1 MFLPTTR
8 EELKK
13 LKWDKLDVIL
23 VTGDTYIDSPFI
35 GVSVIGNVLADA
47 GFRVGII
54 AQPDIHSDIDIC
66 RLGEPGLFWGITG
79 GCMDSLVA
87 NYTATKKKRLSD
99 DLTAGGKNNRRPD
112 RAVVV
117 YSNLIRQY
125 FKNTKPLVLG
135 GVEASLRRVTHYDF
149 WSDSIRRSILF
160 DARADILAYG
170 MAEKTILELAQKIK
184 SGQET
189 KDIRGICYISSTA
202 PPDYIELPVYEEVV
216 GSNKSFIQMFDIF
229 YRNSDSLTAKGLF
242 QQHGQ
247 RYLVQNPPQP
257 LLTETEID
265 KIYALNFSRDVH
277 PYYKAQG
284 KVRAMETI
292 RFSLTTHRGCF
303 GECNFCSIGLH
314 EGRTIISRSEKSI
327 IDEAQKIAELPDFKG
342 YILDVGGSTANMYGI
357 DCRRKQIKGACQ
369 DKRCLYPQVCASLM
383 PDHSRQINLL
393 QRLRKLKGIKKV
405 FVASG
410 IRYDLLFSDKK
421 HGASYMQELVK
432 HHISGQLKVAPEHA
446 SPGVL
451 KLMGKPQAKSLTN
464 FKQLFEKT
472 NHGCEPQSKLRGI
485 KPSAVR
491 DCSTKQFSHTSL
503 RKLQFHNKS
512 PGQKQFLTYYF
523 IAAHP
528 GCTEEDMRELKS
540 FASRE
545 LKINPQQMQ
554 IFTPLPSTY
563 SGLMY
568 FTGVDPATGKNI
580 FVEKNI
586 AKKQRQKDIVVGK
599 N

>member
-1 MFLPTTR
+1 MVKKMFLPTTSA
-8 EELKK
+8 ELKK

-23 VTGDTYIDSPFI
+23 VTGDAYIDSPFI
-35 GVSVIGNVLADA
+35 GVSLIGNVLTNA

-54 AQPDIHSDIDIC
+54 AQPDISSDIDIC

-87 NYTATKKKRLSD
+87 NYTATKKKRLTD

-112 RAVVV
+112 RASVV
-117 YSNLIRQY
+117 YSNLIRQH
-125 FKNTKPLVLG
+125 FKSTKPLVLG
-135 GVEASLRRVTHYDF
+135 GVEASLRRVAHYDF
-149 WSDSIRRSILF
+149 WSDSVRRSILF
-160 DARADILAYG
+160 DARADMLVYG
-170 MAEKTILELAQKIK
+170 MAEKAILELAQKLK

-189 KDIRGICYISSTA
+189 KDIRGICYISSA
-202 PPDYIELPVYEEVV
+202 PQPDYIELPAYEKVV
-216 GSNKSFIQMFDIF
+216 ADKKAFMKMFDTF
-229 YRNSDSLTAKGLF
+229 YQNNDPLTAKGLY
-242 QQHGQ
+242 QQHGP

-257 LLTETEID
+257 LLTESEID
-265 KIYALNFSRDVH
+265 KIYALNFTRDVH
-277 PYYKAQG
+277 PYYKTQG

-292 RFSLTTHRGCF
+292 KFSITTHRGCF

-327 IDEAQKIAELPDFKG
+327 MNEAQKITELTDFKG
-342 YILDVGGSTANMYGI
+342 YILDIGGSTANMYGI
-357 DCRRKQIKGACQ
+357 DCGRKQTHGACQ
-369 DKRCLYPQVCASLM
+369 DKRCLYPQVCTSLR
-383 PDHSRQINLL
+383 PDHSRQIDLL
-393 QRLRKLKGIKKV
+393 ERLRRLKGVKKV

-421 HGASYMQELVK
+421 HCASYMQGLVK

-464 FKQLFEKT
+464 FKALFDKM
-472 NHGCEPQSKLRGI
+472 NHGYEPQSKLMGI
-485 KPSAVR
+485 IPSAAR
-491 DCSTKQFSHTSL
+491 DCSTKQFPHTSL
-503 RKLQFHNKS
+503 RKLQFHKKS
-512 PGQKQFLTYYF
+512 SGQKQFLTYYF

-540 FASRE
+540 FATRE

-563 SGLMY
+563 SALMY
-568 FTGVDPATGKNI
+568 FTGIDPTTGRNVFVGLIPKNG
-580 FVEKNI
+580 V
-586 AKKQRQKDIVVGK
+586 
-599 N
+599 

>member
-1 MFLPTTR
+1 MFLPTTSA
-8 EELKK
+8 ELKK

-54 AQPDIHSDIDIC
+54 AQPDIHSDIDIR

-87 NYTATKKKRLSD
+87 NYTATRKKRLTD

-117 YSNLIRQY
+117 YCNLIRQY
-125 FKNTKPLVLG
+125 FKNTQPLVLG
-135 GVEASLRRVTHYDF
+135 GVEASLRRIAHYDF

-160 DARADILAYG
+160 DARADILVYG
-170 MAEKTILELAQKIK
+170 MAEKAILELAQKLN

-189 KDIRGICYISSTA
+189 KDIRGICYISSA
-202 PPDYIELPVYEEVV
+202 PQPEYIELPAYEEVV
-216 GSNKSFIQMFDIF
+216 TNKKSFIKMFDTF
-229 YRNSDSLTAKGLF
+229 YCNNDPLTAKGLF
-242 QQHGQ
+242 QQHGP

-257 LLTETEID
+257 ALTVAQLD
-265 KIYALNFSRDVH
+265 QLYALDFARDVH
-277 PYYKAQG
+277 PYYRTWG

-292 RFSLTTHRGCF
+292 KFSITTHRGCF

-327 IDEAQKIAELPDFKG
+327 IDEAQKITELPDFKG

-357 DCRRKQIKGACQ
+357 DCRRKQTQGACQ
-369 DKRCLYPQVCASLM
+369 DKRCLYPQVCASLKA
-383 PDHSRQINLL
+383 DHSRQINLL
-393 QRLRKLKGIKKV
+393 ERLRKIKGVKKV

-421 HGASYMQELVK
+421 HCASYMQELVK
-432 HHISGQLKVAPEHA
+432 HHISGQLKVAPEHTA
-446 SPGVL
+446 PGVL
-451 KLMGKPQAKSLTN
+451 KLMGKPQAKFLTN
-464 FKQLFEKT
+464 FKHLFEKM
-472 NHGCEPQSKLRGI
+472 
-485 KPSAVR
+485 
-491 DCSTKQFSHTSL
+491 
-503 RKLQFHNKS
+503 NKS
-512 PGQKQFLTYYF
+512 SGQKQFLTYYF

-528 GCTEEDMRELKS
+528 GCTEDDMSELKS
-540 FASRE
+540 FATRE
-545 LKINPQQMQ
+545 LKINPQQIQ

-568 FTGVDPATGKNI
+568 FTGIDPVTGRKI
-580 FVEKNI
+580 FVEKSI
-586 AKKQRQKDIVVGK
+586 AKKQRQKDIVVGRTIK
-599 N
+599 

>member
-1 MFLPTTR
+1 MFVPTTS

-35 GVSVIGNVLADA
+35 GVSLIGNVLAGA
-47 GFRVGII
+47 GYRVGII

-66 RLGEPGLFWGITG
+66 RLGEPRLFWGITG

-87 NYTATKKKRLSD
+87 NYTATRKKRLTD

-135 GVEASLRRVTHYDF
+135 GVESSLRRIAHYDF

-160 DARADILAYG
+160 DARADILIYG
-170 MAEKTILELAQKIK
+170 MAEKAILELAKK
-184 SGQET
+184 LNSGQET
-189 KDIRGICYISSTA
+189 KDIRGTCYISSA
-202 PPDYIELPVYEEVV
+202 PQPDYTELPAYEEVV
-216 GSNKSFIQMFDIF
+216 TNKKSFMKMFDTF
-229 YRNSDSLTAKGLF
+229 YHNNDPLTAKGLF
-242 QQHGQ
+242 QQHGP

-257 LLTETEID
+257 ALTVAELDLL
-265 KIYALNFSRDVH
+265 YALDFARDVH
-277 PYYKAQG
+277 PYYRTWG

-292 RFSLTTHRGCF
+292 KFSITTHRGCF

-327 IDEAQKIAELPDFKG
+327 LDEAKKITELPDFKG
-342 YILDVGGSTANMYGI
+342 YILDAGGSTANMYGI
-357 DCRRKQIKGACQ
+357 DCRRKQTQGACQ
-369 DKRCLYPQVCASLM
+369 DKRCLYPQVCASLKA
-383 PDHSRQINLL
+383 DHSRQINLL
-393 QRLRKLKGIKKV
+393 ERLRKIKGVKKV

-421 HGASYMQELVK
+421 HCASYMQGLIK
-432 HHISGQLKVAPEHA
+432 HHISGQLKVAPEHTA
-446 SPGVL
+446 PRVL
-451 KLMGKPQAKSLTN
+451 KLMGKPQAKSLTD
-464 FKQLFEKT
+464 FKQLFEKMT
-472 NHGCEPQSKLRGI
+472 ES
-485 KPSAVR
+485 SE
-491 DCSTKQFSHTSL
+491 
-503 RKLQFHNKS
+503 
-512 PGQKQFLTYYF
+512 QKQFLTYYF

-528 GCTEEDMRELKS
+528 GCEEEDMRELKS
-540 FASRE
+540 FATRE
-545 LKINPQQMQ
+545 LKINPQQIQ

-568 FTGVDPATGKNI
+568 FTGIDPFTGRKI

-586 AKKQRQKDIVVGK
+586 AKKQRQKDIVVGRK
-599 N
+599 VSK